1 MRDPAV
7 AGPVQ
12 PHEQAA
18 FEAWALLLRAH
29 ATLSGGL
36 DAALREQAAM
46 TLGAYDLLAHVASA
60 PERRIRMHDLERK
73 VLFSQSTV
81 SRLASRL
88 EREGLLERVVAEDD
102 RRALVVRLTGAGAR
116 GAPGAPPRPPP
127 RPAPP
132 GDPRPRLPPPPP
144 GYPPLPRPRPPRP
157 PRQPP

>member
-12 PHEQAA
+12 PHEEAA

-116 GAPGAPPRPPP
+116 AFRDARAVAAGYLREHVVAAMTPSQATTLRDTLRLLHPD
-127 RPAPP
+127 PP
-132 GDPRPRLPPPPP
+132 G
-144 GYPPLPRPRPPRP
+144 
-157 PRQPP
+157 